1 MMESC
6 PHVEISAQKGG
17 GTPVNSRKKNR
28 KKGGIVLAV
37 LLLLIAVAGFEV
49 VQVYAQISDAQAQ
62 EQALRVQVEQ
72 QKQANAYI
80 KNGSMQITAS
90 RDLFLYREVSRT
102 KKDSSRSSD
111 SGSSRSVG
119 GGKF

>member
-17 GTPVNSRKKNR
+17 GTPVNSRKKTR

-62 EQALRVQVEQ
+62 EQALSVQLEQ
-72 QKQANAYI
+72 QKLANA
-80 KNGSMQITAS
+80 AL
-90 RDLFLYREVSRT
+90 RDDLARADDEEFVKELARQQLGLAEPGERIFYDVNN
-102 KKDSSRSSD
+102 
-111 SGSSRSVG
+111 
-119 GGKF
+119 

>member
-62 EQALRVQVEQ
+62 EQAPTDPPADLLHWDNSAPDAWHLSAALRRGAPPPPQF
-72 QKQANAYI
+72 
-80 KNGSMQITAS
+80 
-90 RDLFLYREVSRT
+90 R
-102 KKDSSRSSD
+102 RSSA
-111 SGSSRSVG
+111 
-119 GGKF
+119 